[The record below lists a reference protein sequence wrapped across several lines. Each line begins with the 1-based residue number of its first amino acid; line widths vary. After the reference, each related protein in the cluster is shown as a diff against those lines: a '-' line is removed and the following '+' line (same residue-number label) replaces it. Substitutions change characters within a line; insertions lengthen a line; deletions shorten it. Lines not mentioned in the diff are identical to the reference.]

1 MRGAVRLSGR
11 ALALG
16 LSLCAGAQASP
27 AELYGFGPRPQS
39 MAGAGAAVASG
50 FEATYANPALLG
62 RSRHRELS
70 LGYQAARF
78 ALRAEGPNAPGAL
91 SEDAAQGTFI
101 GVVLPLP
108 FGDVLE
114 DRLTLGLGTYT
125 PSDLIA
131 RARLLYPE
139 RPSFPLLTDRSQTL
153 NFNLGLGV
161 DVGHGLVVGAGF
173 MALAELVGTVVVRT
187 DSSGRVG
194 TAVDDQ
200 LVATFAPVLGAGY
213 QADATRVGL
222 AFRGALQGDF
232 DVVVEVNDLGSLV
245 VPDLTIAG
253 VAQYDPMALQ
263 AEVGHRL
270 GDVELVGG
278 VTWKRWSAFDGF
290 RRPTVVCPAS
300 QPDCAALKP
309 EPVEFSDVFVPRV
322 GAIWSMTPTPDARAE
337 VRAGAA
343 FEPSPVEEQRG
354 VTNLLDNDR
363 VVLAAGY
370 GLELAEP
377 LPPIRLDVFA
387 QLHWL
392 VPRSHDKAGSV
403 PADNPGAPRIEGKG
417 TVLNTGLILGVKF

>member
-1 MRGAVRLSGR
+1 MRALVWRSGA

-16 LSLCAGAQASP
+16 LTVATNASASP
-27 AELYGFGPRPQS
+27 AELFGFGPRSQA

-50 FEATYANPALLG
+50 FESTYMNPALLG
-62 RSRHRELS
+62 HSRHRELS

-78 ALRAEGPNAPGAL
+78 ALRAEGESAPGAL
-91 SEDAAQGTFI
+91 SEEGAQGTFI

-139 RPSFPLLTDRSQTL
+139 RPAYPLLTDRAQTL

-173 MALAELVGTVVVRT
+173 LALAELVGTVVVRT

-200 LVATFAPVLGAGY
+200 LVATYAPIVGAGY
-213 QADATRVGL
+213 RVDATRFGL
-222 AFRGALQGDF
+222 TWRGALQGDF

-245 VPDLTIAG
+245 VPDLNIAG

-263 AEVGHRL
+263 AEVGHRF
-270 GDVELVGG
+270 GSVEVVAGA
-278 VTWKRWSAFDGF
+278 TYKRWSAFDGF
-290 RRPTVVCPAS
+290 RRPTVVCPPS
-300 QPDCAALKP
+300 QPDCAALTP
-309 EPVEFSDVFVPRV
+309 DVVEFSDVIVPRA
-322 GAIWSMTPTPDARAE
+322 GALWSLSPASDARAE
-337 VRAGAA
+337 VRAGVA
-343 FEPSPVEEQRG
+343 FEPSPVAEQTG
-354 VTNLLDNDR
+354 ATNLLDSDR

-370 GLELAEP
+370 GIELAEP

-392 VPRSHDKAGSV
+392 VPRTHVKDAAV
-403 PADNPGAPRIEGKG
+403 AADNPGAPQVESKG
-417 TVLNTGLILGVKF
+417 TVLNTGLVLGVKF